1 MGNYNDVFPSKYL
14 KASDLNGQARNA
26 VIERI
31 EKEKMQTG
39 EVKYVAYFHNGS
51 KGMVLNKTN
60 CKAIA
65 HIAMSDETA
74 DWIGQL
80 VQVFVADVEF
90 QGEMVAALR
99 LRQPQRQRVVTP
111 PKPKPAPEPEPDNA
125 PDFDGAPVDEDPIPF

>member
-26 VIERI
+26 VIERV

-39 EVKYVAYFHNGS
+39 EQKLVAYFRNGT

-60 CKAIA
+60 CKTIA

-74 DWIGQL
+74 DWIGQV

-99 LRQPQRQRVVTP
+99 LRQPQKQRPVAT
-111 PKPKPAPEPEPDNA
+111 PKPKPAPEPDIEPNFDPDVAVDNS
-125 PDFDGAPVDEDPIPF
+125 DDVPF

>member
-39 EVKYVAYFHNGS
+39 EVKYVAYFRNGS

-99 LRQPQRQRVVTP
+99 IRQPQKQRTVAA
-111 PKPKPAPEPEPDNA
+111 PKPMPELEPEAEPA
-125 PDFDGAPVDEDPIPF
+125 PDFGDVASDSDVPF